1 MSANAQTAN
10 EQKVAFVTGG
20 ASGIGF
26 ATARAFV
33 EHGYATVLVDRDETM
48 GKKAREELAASG
60 SCAFIACDVTDDA
73 GVRQAVD
80 SAVDTFGR
88 LDAVF
93 NAAGMDGDLSSPTA
107 ESSMENW
114 QRVIAVNLTGIYSC
128 LRYQIPRMLENGGGA
143 IVNCSSVA
151 GLVGAPNLS
160 AYVAAKHGIVGL
172 TKSAALEYAS
182 QGIRINA
189 VCPAM
194 IDTPMSR
201 SGLSPEVRQ
210 MMIDQSPIGRFGSAQ
225 DVASLVL
232 WLCGV
237 GGSNFVTGQA
247 IAIDGGWT
255 SR

>member
-1 MSANAQTAN
+1 MSDTVQA
-10 EQKVAFVTGG
+10 VALVTGG
-20 ASGIGF
+20 ASGIGR
-26 ATARAFV
+26 ATAQAFLAA
-33 EHGYATVLVDRDETM
+33 GYATVLVDRD
-48 GKKAREELAASG
+48 GDNGQRAKAELDDLG
-60 SCAFIACDVTDDA
+60 PCDFVRCDVTDDDA
-73 GVRQAVD
+73 VRDAV
-80 SAVDTFGR
+80 AFTVDRFGR

-93 NAAGMDGDLSSPTA
+93 NAAGMDGDLTSPLA
-107 ESSMENW
+107 DSSMDNF
-114 QRVIAVNLTGIYSC
+114 QRVMAVNLTGTYSC
-128 LRYQIPRMLENGGGA
+128 MRHQIPALLQSGGGA
-143 IVNCSSVA
+143 IVNCASVA

-172 TKSAALEYAS
+172 TKSAALEYGR
-182 QGIRINA
+182 QHIRINA

-201 SGLSPEVRQ
+201 AGLPADVRQ
-210 MMIDQSPIGRFGSAQ
+210 MMIEQSPIGRFGESE

-255 SR
+255 AR

>member
-1 MSANAQTAN
+1 MPDNKQP
-10 EQKVAFVTGG
+10 VAFVTGG
-20 ASGIGF
+20 ASGIGRATVEAFLASGF
-26 ATARAFV
+26 ATMI
-33 EHGYATVLVDRDETM
+33 VDRDEAG
-48 GKKAREELAASG
+48 GKRGCEELKETG
-60 SCAFIACDVTDDA
+60 DCAFVHCDVTDDEA
-73 GVRQAVD
+73 VRLAVEKTV
-80 SAVDTFGR
+80 SHFGG

-93 NAAGMDGDLSSPTA
+93 NAAGMDGDLTSPLA
-107 ESSMENW
+107 ESSMENF
-114 QRVIAVNLTGIYSC
+114 QRVIAVNLTSTFSC
-128 LRYQIPRMLENGGGA
+128 MRYQIPALLKSGGGA

-172 TKSAALEYAS
+172 TKSAALEYAR
-182 QGIRINA
+182 QNIRINA

-201 SGLSPEVRQ
+201 DGLPPDVRQ
-210 MMIDQSPIGRFGSAQ
+210 MMMDQSPMGRFGQSE

-255 SR
+255 AR

>member
-1 MSANAQTAN
+1 MTDVTQP
-10 EQKVAFVTGG
+10 VAFVTGA
-20 ASGIGF
+20 ASGIGYATATAF
-26 ATARAFV
+26 ATA
-33 EHGYATVLVDRDETM
+33 GYRLVLVDRDREAGLRASEALGETVD
-48 GKKAREELAASG
+48 
-60 SCAFIACDVTDDA
+60 CQFVHCDVTVDED
-73 GVRQAVD
+73 VQQAVAI
-80 SAVDTFGR
+80 AVKEFGR

-93 NAAGMDGDLSSPTA
+93 NAAGMDGDLESPLA
-107 ESSMENW
+107 EASMDNW
-114 QRVIAVNLTGIYSC
+114 QRVIAVNLTGMFSC
-128 LRYQIPRMLENGGGA
+128 MRHQIPALLQSGGGA

-172 TKSAALEYAS
+172 TKSAALEYAR
-182 QGIRINA
+182 QNIRINA

-201 SGLSPEVRQ
+201 AGLPDEVRA
-210 MMIDQSPIGRFGSAQ
+210 MMMEQSPMGRFGESS

-255 SR
+255 AR

>member
-1 MSANAQTAN
+1 MPD
-10 EQKVAFVTGG
+10 EKKRKVATVTGA
-20 ASGIGF
+20 ASGIGL

-33 EHGYATVLVDRDETM
+33 AQGYAAVLLDRDEAA
-48 GKKAREELAASG
+48 GNRAQGELRALG
-60 SCAFIACDVTDDA
+60 ECTFIHCDVTDDA
-73 GVRQAVD
+73 GVKQAFD
-80 SAVDTFGR
+80 AAAKKYGR
-88 LDAVF
+88 LDAAF
-93 NAAGMDGDLSSPTA
+93 NAAGMDGENAPTA
-107 ESSMENW
+107 EGSMENW
-114 QRVIAVNLTGIYSC
+114 QRVMAVNLTGTFSC
-128 LRYQIPRMLENGGGA
+128 LRHQIPHILDSGGGA

-172 TKSAALEYAS
+172 TRAAALDYGRA
-182 QGIRINA
+182 GIRVNA

-201 SGLSPEVRQ
+201 EGLSADVRR
-210 MMIDQSPIGRFGSAQ
+210 MLMEQSPIGRFGEAS

-237 GGSNFVTGQA
+237 GGSSYVTGQA

-255 SR
+255 TR

>member
-1 MSANAQTAN
+1 MSDSKQS
-10 EQKVAFVTGG
+10 VAFVTGG
-20 ASGIGF
+20 ASGIGRATAEAFIAAGF
-26 ATARAFV
+26 AT
-33 EHGYATVLVDRDETM
+33 TIVDRDE
-48 GKKAREELAASG
+48 ASG
-60 SCAFIACDVTDDA
+60 KRAQDELMEIGDCQFVHCDVTDDD
-73 GVRQAVD
+73 AVGR
-80 SAVDTFGR
+80 AVQLCVAHFGR

-93 NAAGMDGDLSSPTA
+93 NAAGMDGDLSSPLA
-107 ESSMENW
+107 EASMENF
-114 QRVIAVNLTGIYSC
+114 QRVIAVNLTSTFSC
-128 LRYQIPRMLENGGGA
+128 MRYQIPALLKNGGGA

-172 TKSAALEYAS
+172 TKSAALEYAR
-182 QGIRINA
+182 QNIRINA

-201 SGLSPEVRQ
+201 DGLPPDVRQ
-210 MMIDQSPIGRFGSAQ
+210 MMMDQSPMGRFGQSE

-255 SR
+255 AR

>member
-1 MSANAQTAN
+1 MPDIPQP
-10 EQKVAFVTGG
+10 VAFVTGA

-26 ATARAFV
+26 ATATAFS
-33 EHGYATVLVDRDETM
+33 EAGYATVLVDRDPEA
-48 GKKAREELAASG
+48 GLRACEALQASG
-60 SCAFIACDVTDDA
+60 PCLFVHCDVTDDKA
-73 GVRQAVD
+73 VGQAVTAAMD
-80 SAVDTFGR
+80 HFGR

-93 NAAGMDGDLSSPTA
+93 NAAGMDGDLESPLA
-107 ESSMENW
+107 EASMDNW
-114 QRVIAVNLTGIYSC
+114 QRVIAVNLTGIFSC
-128 LRYQIPRMLENGGGA
+128 MRYQIPALLQSGGGA

-172 TKSAALEYAS
+172 TKSAALEYGR
-182 QGIRINA
+182 QNIRINA

-201 SGLSPEVRQ
+201 AGLPKDVRA
-210 MMIDQSPIGRFGSAQ
+210 MMIEQSPIGRFGEST

-255 SR
+255 AR